1 MSKVKIILIF
11 KSLDLDSGHDV
22 FKEFAVDLLAKTFLG
37 VLAPVD
43 VQVVHDELDRATLKK
58 KYNYFDEKK
67 IGTTITTTITS
78 TRYASSP
85 H

>member
-11 KSLDLDSGHDV
+11 KNLDLDSGHDV
-22 FKEFAVDLLAKTFLG
+22 FEKLAVDLLAKTFLG

-58 KYNYFDEKK
+58 KYNNYDEKK
-67 IGTTITTTITS
+67 
-78 TRYASSP
+78 
-85 H
+85 

>member
-43 VQVVHDELDRATLKK
+43 VQVVHDELDRATLQEN
-58 KYNYFDEKK
+58 YNNYDETK
-67 IGTTITTTITS
+67 
-78 TRYASSP
+78 
-85 H
+85 